1 MEEHRWAD
9 EGHCGVGRGC
19 TEVAKSDSRD
29 VHLSVL
35 KVLPDVI
42 RESVDAEQH
51 SDYKKGEDGIR
62 GVKNG
67 VNENVTIHRLYGAV
81 NIDGKTYRV
90 KVTLKEYADKNEPS
104 RAYSYEATKIELLA
118 GTLVDG
124 KTTDPSTNNSITA
137 ANLLQNV
144 EKSYGNGTKLL
155 DSSKVVDENGEPMVV
170 YHGSGDTFTIQ
181 KYRNL
186 GKQGENVCY
195 FITSFSMELGLVS
208 VLIGFVCLLYTKT

>member
-1 MEEHRWAD
+1 M
-9 EGHCGVGRGC
+9 GRGC

-29 VHLSVL
+29 IHLSVL
-35 KVLPDVI
+35 KVLPEVI
-42 RESVDAEQH
+42 RESVDSEQH
-51 SDYKKGEDGIR
+51 PDYKKGEDGIR

-67 VNENVTIHRLYGAV
+67 VNEHVTIHRLYGAV
-81 NIDGKTYRV
+81 NVDGKTCRV

-144 EKSYGNGTKLL
+144 DKSYGNGTKLL

-186 GKQGENVCY
+186 GKQGENV
-195 FITSFSMELGLVS
+195 
-208 VLIGFVCLLYTKT
+208 

>member
-1 MEEHRWAD
+1 MEEHCWAD
-9 EGHCGVGRGC
+9 EGHCGVERGC

-35 KVLPDVI
+35 KVLPEVI

-51 SDYKKGEDGIR
+51 PDYKKGEDGIR

-67 VNENVTIHRLYGAV
+67 VNEHVTIHRLYGAV
-81 NIDGKTYRV
+81 NVDGKTCRV

-144 EKSYGNGTKLL
+144 ENPTETAQNCLIPQRLSMR
-155 DSSKVVDENGEPMVV
+155 MV
-170 YHGSGDTFTIQ
+170 S
-181 KYRNL
+181 L
-186 GKQGENVCY
+186 WW
-195 FITSFSMELGLVS
+195 FITEVETHSPFRNTETLENKEKMSESESITEAGQSFAESLGVADQ
-208 VLIGFVCLLYTKT
+208 

>member
-67 VNENVTIHRLYGAV
+67 VNEHVTIHRLYGAV
-81 NIDGKTYRV
+81 NVDGKTCRV

-186 GKQGENVCY
+186 GKQGENV
-195 FITSFSMELGLVS
+195 
-208 VLIGFVCLLYTKT
+208 